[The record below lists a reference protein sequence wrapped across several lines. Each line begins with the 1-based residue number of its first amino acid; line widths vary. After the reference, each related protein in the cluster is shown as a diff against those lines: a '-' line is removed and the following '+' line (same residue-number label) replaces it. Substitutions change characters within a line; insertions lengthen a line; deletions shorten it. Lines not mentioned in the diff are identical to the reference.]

1 MALPGYLEGAQAR
14 LRLDRA
20 TAIQGGFSVIRTVAR
35 LAAVASVSVVML
47 GLAPATAP
55 ANTPSASLQFVK
67 YAQLQ
72 TDGTVHVTV
81 YYLCNPGEF
90 GSEGFFF
97 VELSQPGTFG
107 STFVPA
113 NCNDQKHKL
122 TVDVAPGPFTPGTA
136 SARAE
141 VANRDFTSFVEKS
154 AELTVR

>member
-1 MALPGYLEGAQAR
+1 LLKLGLVWPSDR
-14 LRLDRA
+14 NLRMV
-20 TAIQGGFSVIRTVAR
+20 SMIRTVAR
-35 LAAVASVSVVML
+35 LAAVAAVSVVTL
-47 GLAPATAP
+47 AVAPATAP

-122 TVDVAPGPFTPGTA
+122 TVDVAPGPLTPGTA
-136 SARAE
+136 SARAIVE
-141 VANRDFTSFVEKS
+141 TFDNSSFAEKS
-154 AELTVR
+154 AELTVK